1 MVFQLAPPS
10 VPFLLLLTN
19 YYCRP
24 RRCILS
30 AICGK
35 RQRKISAI
43 SLVAFSFRTVSQCI
57 FVDQAIS
64 QAAAA
69 VPASSSSCCKHWVRS
84 SPRWMAFCFSDWPFR
99 WKFMKLRSNWAEL
112 TPLKDP
118 AAAKM
123 PAAAAAVAAASRP
136 IHSSIQSSQSRVSE
150 LRNAFVVT
158 LHGPR
163 LRLALCGGDGDVFFL
178 FTSSFKWV

>member
-1 MVFQLAPPS
+1 MLKIYFRFVNLFSKLAK
-10 VPFLLLLTN
+10 
-19 YYCRP
+19 C
-24 RRCILS
+24 
-30 AICGK
+30 A
-35 RQRKISAI
+35 
-43 SLVAFSFRTVSQCI
+43 
-57 FVDQAIS
+57 
-64 QAAAA
+64 
-69 VPASSSSCCKHWVRS
+69 PASCSSCCKHWVRS
-84 SPRWMAFCFSDWPFR
+84 YPRWMASCFSDWPFR

-123 PAAAAAVAAASRP
+123 PAAAAASRP

-163 LRLALCGGDGDVFFL
+163 LLQLRLALCGDGDVFF
-178 FTSSFKWV
+178 FSFHIVIQMGLMLDSNAAAAAKVWIL